1 MAFAPVLFCGKILSI
16 ERLCLDVLGETG
28 TERAKQ
34 MTRNILTFIFLTL
47 FSQTAS
53 AHKCV
58 LNGNTAAEITAYN
71 SCKNDLATGTA
82 GHQDQRLQERI
93 IELEREKQS
102 LERKL
107 LMLRERL
114 LNVLRLTD

>member
-1 MAFAPVLFCGKILSI
+1 
-16 ERLCLDVLGETG
+16 
-28 TERAKQ
+28 
-34 MTRNILTFIFLTL
+34 MTRIILISIFLNL
-47 FSQTAS
+47 FSQIAW

-82 GHQDQRLQERI
+82 GHEDQKL
-93 IELEREKQS
+93 REQVVA
-102 LERKL
+102 LERKNEFLERRL

-114 LNVLRLTD
+114 LNLLRLTD

>member
-1 MAFAPVLFCGKILSI
+1 
-16 ERLCLDVLGETG
+16 
-28 TERAKQ
+28 
-34 MTRNILTFIFLTL
+34 MTRIILISIFLNL
-47 FSQTAS
+47 FSQTAW

-82 GHQDQRLQERI
+82 GHEDQKLREQVVT
-93 IELEREKQS
+93 LERENEF

-107 LMLRERL
+107 LMLREQL
-114 LNVLRLTD
+114 LNLLRLTD

>member
-1 MAFAPVLFCGKILSI
+1 
-16 ERLCLDVLGETG
+16 
-28 TERAKQ
+28 
-34 MTRNILTFIFLTL
+34 MTRIILISIFFNL
-47 FSQTAS
+47 FSQIAW

-82 GHQDQRLQERI
+82 GHEDQKLREQVVA
-93 IELEREKQS
+93 LERENEF
-102 LERKL
+102 LEHRL

-114 LNVLRLTD
+114 LNLLRLTD